1 MLRSFGQ
8 PVFCLGKAKQRSN
21 TRVLQGVLTRHKWKT
36 GDLNLLRLGS
46 FYPCFV
52 CLSSSQKVC
61 YKGLSIQ
68 GLLSLTYSF
77 WLIPLLFLCLASAK
91 RHQNQSNYLKN
102 YYARD
107 ACSFHLPIFRKGKT
121 KSWRNASCIAKVFNT
136 AFAKKRRCKTNKTW
150 GLKPKLFGSPI
161 CRSLYLMDF
170 VLTYKWNSL

>member
-1 MLRSFGQ
+1 MKFAQSANEVALLWSMPTAYEVLASPIWWAGHPHPRPTKLR
-8 PVFCLGKAKQRSN
+8 KWQRFASR
-21 TRVLQGVLTRHKWKT
+21 TFV
-36 GDLNLLRLGS
+36 D
-46 FYPCFV
+46 CFV

-150 GLKPKLFGSPI
+150 VLKPKLFGSPI
-161 CRSLYLMDF
+161 CRSL
-170 VLTYKWNSL
+170 